1 MGNAAAFPHPR
12 EGAAKQPAHIAIIMD
27 GNGRWAQQRGIPR
40 KLGHRQGA
48 EALRGLLEHC
58 RNLPFITHLTVYAF
72 SSENWKR
79 SDDEVNDL
87 MELLA
92 QYLTRESKTLHKQG
106 VRLRFIGDRSKLSQ
120 EIQESLLNVEQLTQA
135 NTSFTLVIA
144 LSYGSRQELARAMQK
159 LAHRMEQGTM
169 KAASIDETAISQ
181 ALDTAGIPDPDLLIR
196 TGGDQRLSN
205 FLLWQSAY
213 TELYFTEV
221 LWPDFTPDHLRQ
233 AIECF
238 SHRERRFGART

>member
-1 MGNAAAFPHPR
+1 MGSAAFTPPR
-12 EGAAKQPAHIAIIMD
+12 EGAAMQPAHIAIIMD

-48 EALRGLLEHC
+48 EALRHLLEHC

-92 QYLTRESKTLHKQG
+92 QYLTRESKSLHKQG

-120 EIQESLLNVEQLTQA
+120 DIQASLQNVEQLTKA
-135 NTSFTLVIA
+135 NKAFTLVIA
-144 LSYGSRQELARAMQK
+144 LSYGSRQEIARALQTLARNV
-159 LAHRMEQGTM
+159 EQGTL
-169 KAASIDETAISQ
+169 KPESIDETSIGQ
-181 ALDTAGIPDPDLLIR
+181 TLDTAGLPDPDLLIR
-196 TGGDQRLSN
+196 TGGEQRLSN

-238 SHRERRFGART
+238 SQRERRFGARI